1 MNMPFVNIRISK
13 GKKTLHG
20 WYIHPIPYEMS
31 VKDFFIKLVNKELS
45 PECNIALAN
54 SEEIEHVELSETP
67 TAIATQVSPSCNI
80 VELTKSVGIHMH
92 YQLKPDETISTTAPL
107 NGFTI
112 LMQNARKSQL
122 YFPIFSQS
130 NKINRKQTLCNDLV
144 NWIQNHGGGWST
156 QSYADTRGKEF
167 IISLT
172 ETIWYIDM
180 RNHKKFEERSY
191 YIPDLFLEFF
201 DHANPESYKQSRKL
215 FDANELN
222 LHCQALAPYSTSSWM
237 LMTNFNWLRDAFDD
251 FIIAISGYTKY
262 LQQHRNIT
270 AINHASESPIRSIDQ
285 ATTIK
290 IHKRNTWITPL
301 DKSKYY
307 HLEQVLVNSSLWK
320 HIDIEEYLPIDPV

>member
-1 MNMPFVNIRISK
+1 
-13 GKKTLHG
+13 
-20 WYIHPIPYEMS
+20 
-31 VKDFFIKLVNKELS
+31 
-45 PECNIALAN
+45 
-54 SEEIEHVELSETP
+54 
-67 TAIATQVSPSCNI
+67 
-80 VELTKSVGIHMH
+80 
-92 YQLKPDETISTTAPL
+92 
-107 NGFTI
+107 
-112 LMQNARKSQL
+112 
-122 YFPIFSQS
+122 
-130 NKINRKQTLCNDLV
+130 
-144 NWIQNHGGGWST
+144 
-156 QSYADTRGKEF
+156 
-167 IISLT
+167 
-172 ETIWYIDM
+172 M

-201 DHANPESYKQSRKL
+201 DRINPESYKQSRKL

-222 LHCQALAPYSTSSWM
+222 LHCQALAPYSTSLWM

-290 IHKRNTWITPL
+290 IHKQNTWITPL

>member
-54 SEEIEHVELSETP
+54 SEEIERVELSETP

-80 VELTKSVGIHMH
+80 VEPTKSVGIHMH
-92 YQLKPDETISTTAPL
+92 YRLKPDETISTTGPL
-107 NGFTI
+107 NSFTI
-112 LMQNARKSQL
+112 LMQNERKSQL
-122 YFPIFSQS
+122 YFPIISQS
-130 NKINRKQTLCNDLV
+130 NKINRKQTLRNDLV
-144 NWIQNHGGGWST
+144 NWIQNHGGEWST

-201 DHANPESYKQSRKL
+201 DRANPESYKQSRKL

-270 AINHASESPIRSIDQ
+270 AIVMINRSRDQ
-285 ATTIK
+285 NLA
-290 IHKRNTWITPL
+290 
-301 DKSKYY
+301 
-307 HLEQVLVNSSLWK
+307 
-320 HIDIEEYLPIDPV
+320 